1 MSIEIQNLNKSFG
14 KFKALD
20 QINLNFPAGELVSLL
35 GPSGSGKTTLLRI
48 LAGLEK
54 PDEGT
59 VHFQDEEITKAKVQ
73 DRGAGFVFQHY
84 ALFRHL
90 TIFENVA
97 YGLRAK
103 PRKER
108 PSEAQIQE
116 RVHELLHLVQLDW
129 VADRFPHQLSGGQ
142 RQRIALARALAVEP
156 KFLLLDEPFGA
167 LDTLVRRDL
176 RRWLRRLQRELGL
189 TTVLVTH
196 DQEEAMEVS
205 DRIVVLNQG
214 KVHDQGHPWEIF
226 DHTKDPFVYGFLGEV
241 NTIPSELFHKYGLH
255 PRLHSLDPNE
265 SILVRPAE
273 WLVRGSESLDH
284 GFSIDAILP
293 GMREV
298 QLELISPDADLRI
311 RANVPRAL
319 LQKLDLRLGSKV
331 ELESSR
337 FRIFD
342 SEGEV
347 NDEKYLNYSI

>member
-1 MSIEIQNLNKSFG
+1 MSIEIQNLNKTFG
-14 KFKALD
+14 AFKALD
-20 QINLNFPAGELVSLL
+20 NINLHFPAGELVSLL

-54 PDEGT
+54 ADTGS
-59 VHFQDEEITKAKVQ
+59 VHFQDEEITGTKVQ

-103 PRKER
+103 PRSER
-108 PSEAQIQE
+108 PSNSEISA
-116 RVHELLHLVQLDW
+116 RVHELLKLVQLDW

-205 DRIVVLNQG
+205 DRIVVLNHG
-214 KVHDQGHPWEIF
+214 KVHDVGHPWEIF
-226 DHTKDPFVYGFLGEV
+226 DNTKDNFVYGFLGEV
-241 NTIPSELFHKYGLH
+241 NTIPSPIFHKYNLH
-255 PRLHSLDPNE
+255 PRLAGVDPTE

-273 WLVRGSESLDH
+273 WLVRPAEIKEN
-284 GFSIDAILP
+284 GFVIDAILP

-298 QLELISPDADLRI
+298 QLELISRDNDLRV
-311 RANVPRAL
+311 RANIPRAQ
-319 LQKLDLRLGSKV
+319 LQKFDLRLGSSV
-331 ELESSR
+331 DLESSR

-342 SEGEV
+342 AQGEVSEG
-347 NDEKYLNYSI
+347 KYLDYTI

>member
-1 MSIEIQNLNKSFG
+1 MSIEIQNLSKTFG
-14 KFKALD
+14 AFKALD
-20 QINLNFPAGELVSLL
+20 NINLNFPAGELVSLL

-54 PDEGT
+54 ADQGS
-59 VHFQDEEITKAKVQ
+59 VHFQDEEITGTKVQ

-90 TIFENVA
+90 SIFENVA
-97 YGLRAK
+97 YGLRSK
-103 PRKER
+103 PRSER
-108 PSEAQIQE
+108 PTKAKISE
-116 RVHELLHLVQLDW
+116 RVHELLKLVQLDW

-205 DRIVVLNQG
+205 DRIVVLNHG
-214 KVHDQGHPWEIF
+214 KVHDVGQPWEIF
-226 DHTKDPFVYGFLGEV
+226 DNTKDSFVYGFLGEV
-241 NTIPSELFHKYGLH
+241 NTIPSELFHKYKLH
-255 PRLHSLDPNE
+255 PRLQAVAANE
-265 SILVRPAE
+265 SILVRPSE
-273 WLVRGSESLDH
+273 LLVRLGSDNDQS
-284 GFSIDAILP
+284 FIVDAILP

-298 QLELISPDADLRI
+298 QLELISNDADLRL
-311 RANVPRAL
+311 RANIPRAQ
-319 LQKLDLRLGSKV
+319 LQKFDLRLGSKV

-342 SEGEV
+342 AEGEV
-347 NDEKYLNYSI
+347 SEGKYLDYTI

>member
-1 MSIEIQNLNKSFG
+1 MSIQIQNLSKTFG
-14 KFKALD
+14 EFKALD
-20 QINLNFPAGELVSLL
+20 NINLHFPAGELVSLL

-54 PDEGT
+54 PDQGS
-59 VHFQDEEITKAKVQ
+59 VHFQDEEITGTKVQ
-73 DRGAGFVFQHY
+73 ERGAGFVFQHY

-90 TIFENVA
+90 NIFENVA
-97 YGLRAK
+97 YGLRSK
-103 PRKER
+103 PRAER
-108 PSEAQIQE
+108 PTNTKIAE
-116 RVHELLHLVQLDW
+116 RVHELLKLVQLDW
-129 VADRFPHQLSGGQ
+129 VAERFPHQLSGGQ

-205 DRIVVLNQG
+205 DRIVVLHQG

-226 DHTKDPFVYGFLGEV
+226 DHTQDSFVYGFLGEV
-241 NTIPSELFHKYGLH
+241 NTIPAELFQKYLLH
-255 PRLHSLDPNE
+255 PQQPKLE
-265 SILVRPAE
+265 TQEAVLVRPVD
-273 WLVRGSESLDH
+273 WLVKPLENPAKEFLVDS
-284 GFSIDAILP
+284 ILP

-298 QLELISPDADLRI
+298 QLELISRDSDLRI
-311 RANVPRAL
+311 RANLSRAH
-319 LQKLDLRLGSKV
+319 LQKFDIRVGSSV

-337 FRIFD
+337 YRVF
-342 SEGEV
+342 SAEGNIKE
-347 NDEKYLNYSI
+347 ESYLNYVI